1 MSLKEGVSFFKSEI
15 KINIILISISVLSG
29 FVPLIVDKLTK
40 PYMPEMSLALSVIVW
55 FIFGMMILVRNF
67 VR

>member
-1 MSLKEGVSFFKSEI
+1 MSLKEGVLFFKSEI
-15 KINIILISISVLSG
+15 KINIILISISILSG
-29 FVPLIVDKLTK
+29 FVPLIVDKLTN
-40 PYMPEMSLALSVIVW
+40 PSMPEMSLALSVIVW